1 VQPLSTPSL
10 GPARRRARVIPAKPL
25 ASLVVIASFTAV
37 LYVSEA
43 VDTAL
48 GGALDQ
54 DGIIPRRVD
63 GLDGVLWAP
72 LLHAGWP
79 HLLANTVPILVL
91 GFLATAG
98 GFGQFVAVTAMIWIV
113 GGLGTWLTGGPNTVH
128 IGASGL
134 IFGWLTFLL
143 VRGFFARSFGQIVL
157 AVALFGLYGGVLL
170 GVLPGQPGISWQGHL
185 FGALGGLLAAWMVAS
200 ADRPR
205 AAKPAV

>member
-1 VQPLSTPSL
+1 VV
-10 GPARRRARVIPAKPL
+10 PARPL
-25 ASLVVIASFTAV
+25 ASLIVIASFTAV

-43 VDTAL
+43 VDML
-48 GGALDQ
+48 LNGALDD

-79 HLLANTVPILVL
+79 HLLANTIPVLVL
-91 GFLATAG
+91 GFLAMAG
-98 GFGQFVAVTAMIWIV
+98 GFGQFVAVTATVWIV
-113 GGLGTWLTGGPNTVH
+113 GGLGTWLTGADNTVH

-143 VRGFFARSFGQIVL
+143 ARGFFARSFGQIVL
-157 AVALFGLYGGVLL
+157 AAALFLLYGGALL

-185 FGALGGLLAAWMVAS
+185 FGALGGLLAAWLVAS

-205 AAKPAV
+205 AVKPAV